1 MNEKLVGLKEVADH
15 LGMSESFV
23 QKAIYR
29 HDLPVWRVGRRV
41 RFRLSEIDAWIERT
55 RDES

>member
-29 HDLPVWRVGRRV
+29 YDLPVWKVGRRV

-55 RDES
+55 RNGS